1 MIAIRKPNA
10 FEVAAPAWHESFLD
24 ILPGIQCYL
33 EHAFRFLD
41 DDAREEVV
49 AESIAKATV
58 AYARLFE
65 RGKAEKAFPTVL
77 GRYAAAQTRDGRC
90 VGGTPSTND
99 ILTTKAQQ
107 RHGYSVERTSY
118 YDKETEGWTEA
129 AVADRTT
136 TPADAA
142 AFRIDF
148 EEWLRSLPRRDY
160 KIAMRLLDGFRV
172 GEIAQEQNVTLGR
185 ISQVR
190 SLLRESWNDFQG
202 EVPRPEQDE

>member
-1 MIAIRKPNA
+1 MIDFNRNYVEDGRSP
-10 FEVAAPAWHESFLD
+10 EWHVGFLE

-41 DDAREEVV
+41 DDAREEAV
-49 AESIAKATV
+49 AESVAKTAV
-58 AYARLFE
+58 AYVRLFE

-99 ILTTKAQQ
+99 IMTTKAQQ
-107 RHGYSVERTSY
+107 RHGYSVERLSY
-118 YDKETEGWTEA
+118 YDKETKGWTEA
-129 AVADRTT
+129 AVEDRTT
-136 TPADAA
+136 TPADVA

-148 EEWLRSLPRRDY
+148 EEWLRMLPRRDY

-172 GEIAQEQNVTLGR
+172 GEIAQEQKVSSGR

-202 EVPRPEQDE
+202 EVPRPEPYE